1 MEYAVTESEINL
13 LSPEAEAVSRVLMSR
28 YGQILICV
36 HMAVYTGIV
45 IAGSILLWTD
55 GTVDQTASATVWLF
69 QGATGLLMG
78 RELVPIVWYWM
89 KTLRKRK
96 TTAVESN
103 LASYMG
109 GSLPEFK
116 YTPVKPRDRKG
127 HVYLIQSPTGAYK
140 IGRTTDP
147 ADRLRTFNVKLPFEV
162 EYVCVIATD
171 DMYAL
176 ERQLHSKFA
185 AKRVNGEWF
194 ILSPDDVEYIKG
206 LST

>member
-1 MEYAVTESEINL
+1 MEFAITETNDNF
-13 LSPEAEAVSRVLMSR
+13 LSPEAMSVSKVLMSW
-28 YGQILICV
+28 YGQALICT

-45 IAGSILLWTD
+45 FAGSILQWTD
-55 GTVDQTASATVWLF
+55 GTVDPAGSMVVWLF

-78 RELVPIVWYWM
+78 RELAPIVWYWM

-109 GSLPEFK
+109 GSLPEYK

-127 HVYLIQSPTGAYK
+127 YVYLIQSPTGAYK
-140 IGRTTDP
+140 IGRTADP
-147 ADRLRTFNVKLPFEV
+147 GDRLRTFNVKLPFEV

-176 ERQLHSKFA
+176 ERQLHGKFA

-194 ILSPDDVEYIKG
+194 ILSPDDVEYIKR
-206 LST
+206 LAA